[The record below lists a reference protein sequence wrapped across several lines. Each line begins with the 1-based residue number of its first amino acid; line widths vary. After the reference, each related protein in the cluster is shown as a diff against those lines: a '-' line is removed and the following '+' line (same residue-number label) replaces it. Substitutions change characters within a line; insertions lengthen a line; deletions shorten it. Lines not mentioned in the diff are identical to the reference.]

1 MGTGDPNGMGMAHA
15 LASSMGGIKT
25 AGDLVARMQLRKMR
39 LKEAKQYVADKLG
52 VSVFDLSDSTIM
64 RTVREELDIGVV
76 TAVPGLAKGLE
87 AKARI
92 ADLLDIRINSVE
104 RLKAKIGPGLSS
116 GSRRSAE
123 GASMREP
130 LRAGR
135 HRRQRRHGD
144 TT

>member
-25 AGDLVARMQLRKMR
+25 AGDLVARMQLNRKMR
-39 LKEAKQYVADKLG
+39 LAEAKRYVADKLG
-52 VSVFDLSDSTIM
+52 VSTFDLSDSTLM

-92 ADLLDIRINSVE
+92 AELLDIRINSVE
-104 RLKAKIGPGLSS
+104 RLKAKTGL
-116 GSRRSAE
+116 
-123 GASMREP
+123 GA
-130 LRAGR
+130 LV
-135 HRRQRRHGD
+135 D
-144 TT
+144 

>member
-1 MGTGDPNGMGMAHA
+1 
-15 LASSMGGIKT
+15 MGGIKT

-39 LKEAKQYVADKLG
+39 LNEAKQYVAEKLG
-52 VSVFDLSDSTIM
+52 VSVLDLSDSTVM

-104 RLKAKIGPGLSS
+104 RLKAKTGL
-116 GSRRSAE
+116 
-123 GASMREP
+123 GAGAP
-130 LRAGR
+130 A
-135 HRRQRRHGD
+135 
-144 TT
+144 